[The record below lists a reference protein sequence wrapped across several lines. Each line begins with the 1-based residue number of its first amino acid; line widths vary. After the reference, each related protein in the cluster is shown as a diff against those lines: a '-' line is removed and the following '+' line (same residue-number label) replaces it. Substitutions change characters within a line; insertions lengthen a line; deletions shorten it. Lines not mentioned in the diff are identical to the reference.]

1 MEVTTINQLISVGG
15 MLFSTWLGL
24 QVKNSFEK
32 EHLSQKAVS
41 QKIITEV
48 LTPLLDAL
56 YSHNQYPLERQRE
69 LVLETVHNHRELI
82 PPDVLEC
89 INSFLQNP
97 DAPKSKEQLMIVTES
112 YFNYYRKQIG
122 YPYDSQK
129 VRKDY
134 IPTKSR
140 NAIISAI
147 LMALWE
153 LFFLICGCFT
163 IFIILFT
170 TTHGINEIPSWA
182 ILVVPFFLFSIPFFM
197 PRKK

>member
-56 YSHNQYPLERQRE
+56 YSHNQYPLERQCE

-97 DAPKSKEQLMIVTES
+97 DDPKPKEQLLIVTES

-122 YPYDSQK
+122 YPYDSK
-129 VRKDY
+129 KIHSNY

-140 NAIISAI
+140 NAI
-147 LMALWE
+147 LMTLWG
-153 LFFLICGCFT
+153 LCFLLCGCFT
-163 IFIILFT
+163 ILLVIFISA
-170 TTHGINEIPSWA
+170 HGINEIPPLA
-182 ILVVPFFLFSIPFFM
+182 FLVIPFFLFSLPFFI
-197 PRKK
+197 PLQK